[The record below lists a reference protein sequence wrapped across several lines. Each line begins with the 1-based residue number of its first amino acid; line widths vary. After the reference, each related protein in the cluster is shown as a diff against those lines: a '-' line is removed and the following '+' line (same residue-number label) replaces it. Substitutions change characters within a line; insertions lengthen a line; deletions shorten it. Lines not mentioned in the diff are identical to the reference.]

1 MQRTGLMDVTNTVA
15 HELENGHGVHT
26 FSAKELA
33 FNILDLM
40 HPILFNITQAKLI

>member
-33 FNILDLM
+33 FNILDLI
-40 HPILFNITQAKLI
+40 HPLLFSITQTEPI